1 MIVLDANVLIAY
13 WGTPDAHT
21 DAALDILDTE
31 EELILHPVT
40 LAESLVGPTRVGRER
55 DAMADFTRLGVER
68 HLPVLDEPFRV
79 ASLRAATRLKLPDTY
94 VLATAIEL
102 DATLATFDRRL
113 ADAARERDMLVI
125 GA

>member
-13 WGTPDAHT
+13 WGAPDAHT

-40 LAESLVGPTRVGRER
+40 LAESLVGPTRVGREQ

-79 ASLRAATRLKLPDTY
+79 ASLRAATRLTLPDTY
-94 VLATAIEL
+94 VLATAI
-102 DATLATFDRRL
+102 
-113 ADAARERDMLVI
+113 
-125 GA
+125 